1 MTPSLSIPL
10 PASGCVLTFGAWN
23 MSAGTLGLRAQPV
36 LLGVCRDKYFF
47 WFLMC
52 NNPAPK
58 TDDPRPHIL
67 QVEGFGEQKLQGDY
81 FDTWAVNLHAPKS
94 WTLRCM
100 DNNQV

>member
-1 MTPSLSIPL
+1 MRPKFVFFSFFFV
-10 PASGCVLTFGAWN
+10 SG
-23 MSAGTLGLRAQPV
+23 RATQ
-36 LLGVCRDKYFF
+36 
-47 WFLMC
+47 
-52 NNPAPK
+52 
-58 TDDPRPHIL
+58 DDPRPHIL